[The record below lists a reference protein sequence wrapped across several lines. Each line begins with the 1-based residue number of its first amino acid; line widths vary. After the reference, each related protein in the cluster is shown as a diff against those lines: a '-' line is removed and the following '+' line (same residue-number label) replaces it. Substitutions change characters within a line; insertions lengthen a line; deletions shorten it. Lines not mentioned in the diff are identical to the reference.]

1 MRVGRSASTSPVSPS
16 KRRFRQWGVS
26 GVGIR
31 RGHFESPVPL
41 RLGALVEDRPLMVVG
56 AAGDQS
62 FGGVRID
69 GLISHAFLKRFVW
82 TIDFDAREY
91 RFATPPAGR

>member
-1 MRVGRSASTSPVSPS
+1 
-16 KRRFRQWGVS
+16 
-26 GVGIR
+26 
-31 RGHFESPVPL
+31 
-41 RLGALVEDRPLMVVG
+41 MVVG

-82 TIDFDAREY
+82 TIDFDTREY
-91 RFATPPAGR
+91 RFASHASNDSERAMRWTLRRIEGLGRRFGGVLHLNVTPGRHHSSKVWARTWTELT

>member
-1 MRVGRSASTSPVSPS
+1 
-16 KRRFRQWGVS
+16 
-26 GVGIR
+26 
-31 RGHFESPVPL
+31 
-41 RLGALVEDRPLMVVG
+41 MVVG

-91 RFATPPAGR
+91 RFAAPPADR